1 MNSLLV
7 LFRSGRWSSYFSR
20 KLFHFDRMQI
30 LLIIWIA
37 VMVYWQY
44 FIMNFLFQ
52 EANFSSNHW
61 RQSLTIVTCA
71 CAIYL
76 HHFDF
81 RLFIFGSHSRNQD
94 EFTVSFIS
102 SGSSSSYFSRKLFHF
117 WPYANSLD
125 HLDCSLGA
133 LSVFCNIFFISGS
146 KFLSPSLNM
155 RLCYFPTIW
164 ISDCLSLSHIVE
176 I

>member
-1 MNSLLV
+1 M
-7 LFRSGRWSSYFSR
+7 Y
-20 KLFHFDRMQI
+20 
-30 LLIIWIA
+30 
-37 VMVYWQY
+37 
-44 FIMNFLFQ
+44 
-52 EANFSSNHW
+52 
-61 RQSLTIVTCA
+61 
-71 CAIYL
+71 
-76 HHFDF
+76 F
-81 RLFIFGSHSRNQD
+81 RLFIFSSRSRNKD

-102 SGSSSSYFSRKLFHF
+102 KRKFIFLFF
-117 WPYANSLD
+117 KEAVWIWPYANSLD

-176 I
+176 IRMNSLSVYFETEVHLFIFRGSCSNFEVMRILLIIWIAVMLHWQYFIMNFVFQEENFLSQSLKAVVNNWNLRLF